1 MSKQTKRTKIVCTLG
16 PASGTKDK
24 ITELVKAGMNVARL
38 NFSHGTHEDHARMIK
53 IIRAIAEET
62 GEPIAIL
69 QDLQG
74 PKIRVGE
81 LPKEGVEL
89 KPGAQVVFTT
99 GKANI
104 PKKLPVTY
112 AKLHEDVKPGER
124 LLFDDG
130 LMSGKVVSVAGQDVT
145 CEIIDG
151 GILLSH
157 KGINLPET
165 AVSASAM
172 SDKDKDDVK
181 FGVSQHVDWVAL
193 SFVRSAKDILD
204 LKFLIK
210 RYEDELGILHGAE
223 HPIRIVAK
231 IEKGEAVEHI
241 DEIIEEVDGIMVAR
255 GDLGIEMRAEEVPLI
270 QKRLIDKCL
279 AAAKPVIV
287 ATQMLDSMI
296 RNPRPTRAEV
306 SDIANAVID
315 HTDAV
320 MLSGETASGKYPL
333 ESVQTMAKVIRET
346 ESSVYDNMQAGR
358 IKKPAKQ
365 TTEEAMSEVAK
376 ILAQEVEAEGIL
388 VASMSGDTGRVVSRH
403 RPEKPIYVATDDDR
417 VQRQLNLSW
426 GVVAFL
432 LPRCRTVEE
441 LIERSLSVLKK
452 RHAVHKGDK
461 LIVVAGEPVGVPG
474 RVNLVE
480 IREV

>member
-1 MSKQTKRTKIVCTLG
+1 MPKPIKRTKIVCTLG
-16 PASGTKDK
+16 PASNTAEQIG
-24 ITELVKAGMNVARL
+24 ELVKAGMNVARL
-38 NFSHGTHEDHARMIK
+38 NFSHGTHEDHAKMIEK
-53 IIRAIAEET
+53 IRAISREME
-62 GEPIAIL
+62 EPIAIL

-81 LPKEGVEL
+81 LPPEGVTL
-89 KPGAQVVFTT
+89 KTGDKVVFTT
-99 GKANI
+99 GEADI
-104 PKKLPVTY
+104 PRKLPVTY

-130 LMSGKVVSVAGQDVT
+130 LLAGRVLSVQGQDVT

-151 GILLSH
+151 GVLLSH
-157 KGINLPET
+157 KGMNLPET

-181 FGVSQHVDWVAL
+181 FGISQNVDWVAL
-193 SFVRSAKDILD
+193 SFVRTAKDIFD
-204 LKFLIK
+204 LRFLIK
-210 RYEDELGILHGAE
+210 QYEEELDIESGID
-223 HPIRIVAK
+223 HPIRIIAK
-231 IEKGEAVEHI
+231 IEKGEAVENI
-241 DEIIEEVDGIMVAR
+241 DEIIEAVDGIMVAR

-320 MLSGETASGKYPL
+320 MLSGETASGKHPL
-333 ESVQTMAKVIRET
+333 ESVETMAKVIRET
-346 ESSVYDNMQAGR
+346 ESSHYDDLENPFEN
-358 IKKPAKQ
+358 KKKQ
-365 TTEEAMSEVAK
+365 TTDEAVSQVAK
-376 ILAQEVEAEGIL
+376 ILAKDVGAKGIL
-388 VASMSGDTGRVVSRH
+388 VASMSGDTGRLVSRH
-403 RPEKPIYVATDDDR
+403 RPELPIFVATDDER

-426 GVVAFL
+426 GVVPFM
-432 LPRCRTVEE
+432 LPKCQSVEE
-441 LIERSLSVLKK
+441 LVERSLGYLKK
-452 RHAVHKGDK
+452 SKKINKGED
-461 LIVVAGEPVGVPG
+461 LIIVAGDPVGVSG

-480 IREV
+480 IRKV